1 MGENKT
7 KQNKKTWLNH
17 VQPGS
22 NHRQSIQHSND
33 RKQAPKEKAKTEDT
47 NKEKQAKKKKIYILV
62 GSMVKHLKRWDISA
76 NLKQRHS
83 IYVRPITGAKV
94 RSMKDYAKPC
104 IREDNLDHIILHVG
118 TNESSFEND
127 AGRVGKSIVD
137 LVKSLLSESRKVT
150 IYGIIPQNEQ
160 WNDKVEQVNKHLK
173 EICSSVNM
181 DYIDHFKNFSP
192 KRNLNNS
199 KLHLNEKGSWKVNNI
214 FVSYLS
220 DSFK

>member
-1 MGENKT
+1 M
-7 KQNKKTWLNH
+7 KKKKRKKKRLKH
-17 VQPGS
+17 IQPGS
-22 NHRQSIQHSND
+22 NHRQSIQHPND

-47 NKEKQAKKKKIYILV
+47 NKEKQAKKKKIYILFY
-62 GSMVKHLKRWDISA
+62 SMVKHLKDWDISA

-83 IYVRPITGAKV
+83 IYVRPFTGTKV

-118 TNESSFEND
+118 TNESSFESD
-127 AGRVGKSIVD
+127 AGRVRKSIVD

-150 IYGIIPQNEQ
+150 ISGIIPRNEQ
-160 WNDKVEQVNKHLK
+160 WNVKAEQVNKHLK
-173 EICSSVNM
+173 EICSSVSM

-199 KLHLNEKGSWKVNNI
+199 KLHLNEKGSWKVNDI

>member
-1 MGENKT
+1 
-7 KQNKKTWLNH
+7 
-17 VQPGS
+17 
-22 NHRQSIQHSND
+22 
-33 RKQAPKEKAKTEDT
+33 
-47 NKEKQAKKKKIYILV
+47 
-62 GSMVKHLKRWDISA
+62 MVKHLKDWDISA

-83 IYVRPITGAKV
+83 IYVRPFTGAKV

-104 IREDNLDHIILHVG
+104 SREDNLDHIILHVG
-118 TNESSFEND
+118 TNELSFEND
-127 AGRVGKSIVD
+127 AGVGKSIVD

-150 IYGIIPQNEQ
+150 ISGIIPRNEQ
-160 WNDKVEQVNKHLK
+160 WNVKAEQVNKHLK
-173 EICSSVNM
+173 EICSSVSM

-199 KLHLNEKGSWKVNNI
+199 KLHLNEKGSWKVNDI